1 MPESN
6 EKPTHAGHRQRLKMK
21 FRAAG
26 LDAFLD
32 HEALELLLTYCVPR
46 KDTKPIAW
54 ALLKKFGTLSSV
66 LDAKPEELAEIH
78 GVGQETITLLNLS
91 RAMVKRYFK
100 DELQKKQS
108 LRSPEEVV
116 DFCRASL
123 EGEKDEIFE
132 VLYLTTKNTVISC
145 ERIST
150 GTIDRTAVSPRRVV
164 ENALKTR
171 ASGLILVHNHP
182 SGNPTPSR
190 EDIIMTEEIIR
201 AAKALDLAVLDHI
214 VVGKNDYYSFRASGI
229 IKFSR

>member
-1 MPESN
+1 
-6 EKPTHAGHRQRLKMK
+6 MK